1 MELGARQFTGIIMKG
16 YSGFYYVLDE
26 KQLVWECS
34 LRGKYRVKKE
44 KFLPGDRVVCTSI
57 DGVKRKAVI
66 EQVLPRYSA
75 FERPAVANV
84 NQIALVMALANPAPD
99 LFLLDRMLVMAE
111 SRQVSPVIC
120 LNKADLVG
128 VEEAVS
134 LQKCYAQTGFPVL
147 ITSIIEGR
155 GIAQLK
161 ALMPGKITVFS
172 GPSGVGKS
180 SLLNVLQEGQQLV
193 TGEVSAKISRGRHT
207 TRHAQLLAL
216 AEGGL
221 LGDTPGFSRLNLP
234 ENFHRE
240 ELMNYYPEF
249 GAYQGL
255 CRFKSCLHRDEPDCA
270 VKEAVEKGLV
280 NKGRYERYLA
290 LLAEVIASERR
301 Y

>member
-1 MELGARQFTGIIMKG
+1 MELGVRQFTGIIMKG

-57 DGVKRKAVI
+57 DEAKNKAVI

-75 FERPAVANV
+75 LERPAVANV
-84 NQIALVMALANPAPD
+84 NQIVLVIALANPAPD
-99 LFLLDRMLVMAE
+99 LFLLDRMLVMAQ
-111 SRQVSPVIC
+111 SQQVSPVIC
-120 LNKADLVG
+120 LNKADLVEG
-128 VEEAVS
+128 EKAVS
-134 LQKCYAQTGFPVL
+134 LQKCYAQAGYPVVL
-147 ITSIIEGR
+147 TSISEGR
-155 GIAQLK
+155 GITQLQ
-161 ALMPGKITVFS
+161 ALMSGKITVFS
-172 GPSGVGKS
+172 GASGVGKS
-180 SLLNVLQEGQQLV
+180 SLLNVLQNGQQLV
-193 TGEVSAKISRGRHT
+193 TGEVSAKISRGKHT

-221 LGDTPGFSRLNLP
+221 LVDTPGFSRLNLP

-240 ELMNYYPEF
+240 ELMSYYPEF
-249 GAYQGL
+249 GAYQDL

-290 LLAEVIASERR
+290 LLAEVMASERR

>member
-1 MELGARQFTGIIMKG
+1 MQLGAKEFAGIIMKG

-44 KFLPGDRVVCTSI
+44 KFLPGDQVVCTSI
-57 DGVKRKAVI
+57 DEVKKKAVI
-66 EQVLPRYSA
+66 EQVLPRTSA
-75 FERPAVANV
+75 LERPAVANV
-84 NQIALVMALANPAPD
+84 NQIVLVLALANPAPD
-99 LFLLDRMLVMAE
+99 LFLLDRMLIMA
-111 SRQVSPVIC
+111 QNQHISPVIC
-120 LNKADLVG
+120 FNKADLVEA
-128 VEEAVS
+128 EEALK
-134 LQKCYAQTGFPVL
+134 LQESYAKTGYPVL

-161 ALMPGKITVFS
+161 ALTPGKITAFS

-180 SLLNVLQEGQQLV
+180 SLLNVLQEGQQLM
-193 TGEVSAKISRGRHT
+193 TGEVSAKISRGKHT
-207 TRHAQLLAL
+207 TRFAQLLAL

-221 LGDTPGFSRLNLP
+221 LVDTPGFSRLNLP
-234 ENFHRE
+234 EDFHRE

-249 GAYQGL
+249 GAYQDL

-270 VKEAVEKGLV
+270 VKEAIEKGLID
-280 NKGRYERYLA
+280 KGRYERYLA